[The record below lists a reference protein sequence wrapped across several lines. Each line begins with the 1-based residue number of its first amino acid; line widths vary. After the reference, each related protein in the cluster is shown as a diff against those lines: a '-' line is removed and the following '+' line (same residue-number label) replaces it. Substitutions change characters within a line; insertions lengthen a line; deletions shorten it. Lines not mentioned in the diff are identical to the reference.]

1 MPAKPTSRRNSILLA
16 AAIAIGFTIWI
27 LSGVVGGTSDPA
39 DQGPTAARETMRV
52 MVRHSTARTTTRTL
66 TASAR
71 TEPDRAIELKAETE
85 GRVVAIGAERGA
97 VVERGQSI
105 IELDMRD
112 RRALLAEAVALIRQ
126 RELEFE
132 ASERLLREQ
141 FISPAEQASRE
152 AQLIAAR
159 AARERIELD
168 IEHTSIR
175 APFDAVVFDRLVEI
189 GDYVAVGDV
198 IAQLVD
204 ADPLIVVANINER
217 DIAALNVG
225 DTGTARVLRGRPVE
239 GTVRYLAPAADES
252 TRTFR
257 LELAIPNPDFT
268 LRVGTS
274 AELTLGAERI
284 TAHEISPGLL
294 ALADNGAIGVKI
306 VDSANRVQFIPVEIA
321 ESTDNAVL
329 VTGLPVEASIIT
341 QGQGFVAEGQ
351 EVIAE
356 EEQTSALTQAQ
367 DERPY

>member
-1 MPAKPTSRRNSILLA
+1 MPANAKARRNSILLA
-16 AAIAIGFTIWI
+16 AAIAVGFTLWI
-27 LSGVVGGTSDPA
+27 LSGLIDGSPDSEGDRPA
-39 DQGPTAARETMRV
+39 AAAQTMHV
-52 MVRHSTARTTTRTL
+52 TVRHSTARTTTRTI

-85 GRVVAIGAERGA
+85 GRVVDIGAERGA
-97 VVERGQSI
+97 IVAAGQSI
-105 IELDMRD
+105 VELDMRD
-112 RRALLAEAVALIRQ
+112 RRARLAEAQALIRQ

-152 AQLIAAR
+152 AELVAAR
-159 AARERIELD
+159 AARERVELD
-168 IEHTSIR
+168 IARTSIR

-217 DIAALNVG
+217 DIGAVAVG
-225 DTGTARVLRGRPVE
+225 DTGTARVLGGRPIE
-239 GTVRYLAPAADES
+239 GEIRYLAPAAEES

-257 LELAIPNPDFT
+257 LELAIPNPDFA

-274 AELTLGAERI
+274 AELELGAEQI
-284 TAHEISPGLL
+284 TAHSLSPGLL
-294 ALADNGAIGVKI
+294 TLADNGEIGVKI
-306 VDSANRVQFIPVEIA
+306 VDDADRVRFIPVEIA
-321 ESTDNAVL
+321 ESVANAAL
-329 VTGLPVEASIIT
+329 VTGLPVEARIIT
-341 QGQGFVAEGQ
+341 QGQGFVADGQ
-351 EVIAE
+351 AVIADE
-356 EEQTSALTQAQ
+356 EEASALTQAQ